1 MSNLPQFKDIE
12 LSDKEWADPLLAVS
26 DYRATEYCFT
36 SLYRFFGTRIA
47 RWKDWLLIRSDG
59 EEGCANYIFPAGSG
73 DIAEVLD
80 TMEEDAARI
89 GRRPVLWTVAD
100 VKARLEE
107 MFPSRYEFSPVRRSF
122 DYLYETEKMVSL
134 SGKKYQP
141 KRNFISRFKAQ
152 NPGWTYESIRPD
164 GDPELCRRQIEE
176 CRTMT
181 DEWCALNGC
190 IHNESMQMEA
200 CAVRKA
206 LEDFVPLRL
215 CGGMLRSGGRLV
227 AYTLGERLNSDTF
240 IVHVEKAFSD
250 VTGAYP
256 MINTAPSSSTRRPAC
271 STSTGRTTPGTR
283 ACARPSCPTIR
294 HICWKNIW
302 QFRDKCFSLQPIF
315 KNRWVYI
322 NEKN

>member
-1 MSNLPQFKDIE
+1 MSNLPEFKDIE

-36 SLYRFFGTRIA
+36 SLYIWARFFGTRIA

-89 GRRPVLWTVAD
+89 GRRP
-100 VKARLEE
+100 
-107 MFPSRYEFSPVRRSF
+107 SF
-122 DYLYETEKMVSL
+122 DYIYDTEKMVSL
-134 SGKKYQP
+134 AGKKYQP

-164 GDPELCRRQIEE
+164 GDPELCRRQLEE
-176 CRTMT
+176 CRAMT

-215 CGGMLRSGGRLV
+215 SGGMLRSGGRLV

-256 MINTAPSSSTRRPAC
+256 MINRTFLEHEAAGLQYVNREDDAGDEGLRKAKLSYHPAYM
-271 STSTGRTTPGTR
+271 
-283 ACARPSCPTIR
+283 
-294 HICWKNIW
+294 
-302 QFRDKCFSLQPIF
+302 L
-315 KNRWVYI
+315 
-322 NEKN
+322 EKYLAVPR

>member
-1 MSNLPQFKDIE
+1 MGRP
-12 LSDKEWADPLLAVS
+12 ADPLLAVS

-36 SLYRFFGTRIA
+36 SLYIWAGMFGTRIA

-59 EEGCANYIFPAGSG
+59 EEGCANYIFPAGQG
-73 DIAEVLD
+73 DVREVLD
-80 TMEEDAARI
+80 LMEEDAARI
-89 GRRPVLWTVAD
+89 GKRFVLWTIAD
-100 VKARLEE
+100 VKDRLEE
-107 MFPSRYEFSPVRRSF
+107 TVPGRYEFYPVRRSF

-134 SGKKYQP
+134 AGKKYQP

-152 NPGWTYESIRPD
+152 NPDWTYESISPD
-164 GDPELCRRQIEE
+164 GDPELCRRQLEK
-176 CRTMT
+176 CRAMT

-190 IHNESMQMEA
+190 SHNESMQMES

-215 CGGMLRSGGRLV
+215 CGGMLRSAGRLV

-256 MINTAPSSSTRRPAC
+256 MINRTFLEHEATGLQYVNREDDAGDEGLRKAKLSYHPAYM
-271 STSTGRTTPGTR
+271 
-283 ACARPSCPTIR
+283 
-294 HICWKNIW
+294 
-302 QFRDKCFSLQPIF
+302 L
-315 KNRWVYI
+315 
-322 NEKN
+322 EKYLAVPR

>member
-1 MSNLPQFKDIE
+1 MSNLPEFKDIE

-36 SLYRFFGTRIA
+36 SLYIWARFFGTRIA

-59 EEGCANYIFPAGSG
+59 EEGCANYIFPAGNG

-80 TMEEDAARI
+80 TLEEDAARI
-89 GRRPVLWTVAD
+89 WRRPVLWTVAD

-107 MFPSRYEFSPVRRSF
+107 RFPGRYEFSPVRRSF
-122 DYLYETEKMVSL
+122 DYIYETEKMVSL
-134 SGKKYQP
+134 AGKKYQP

-215 CGGMLRSGGRLV
+215 CGGMLHSGGRLV

-256 MINTAPSSSTRRPAC
+256 MINRTFLEHEAAGLQYVNREDDAGDEGLRKAKLSYHPAYM
-271 STSTGRTTPGTR
+271 
-283 ACARPSCPTIR
+283 
-294 HICWKNIW
+294 
-302 QFRDKCFSLQPIF
+302 L
-315 KNRWVYI
+315 
-322 NEKN
+322 EKYLAVPR

>member
-1 MSNLPQFKDIE
+1 MSNLPEFKDIE

-36 SLYRFFGTRIA
+36 SLYIWARFFGTRIA

-80 TMEEDAARI
+80 TMEEDAART
-89 GRRPVLWTVAD
+89 GRCPVLWIIAD

-107 MFPSRYEFSPVRRSF
+107 MFPGRYEFSPVRRSF
-122 DYLYETEKMVSL
+122 DYLYETEKMISL
-134 SGKKYQP
+134 AGKKYQP

-256 MINTAPSSSTRRPAC
+256 MINHTFLEHEAAGLQYVNREDDAGDEGLRKAKLSYHPAYM
-271 STSTGRTTPGTR
+271 
-283 ACARPSCPTIR
+283 
-294 HICWKNIW
+294 
-302 QFRDKCFSLQPIF
+302 L
-315 KNRWVYI
+315 
-322 NEKN
+322 EKYLAVPR

>member
-1 MSNLPQFKDIE
+1 MSNSLEFRDIE
-12 LSDKEWADPLLAVS
+12 LADKEWADPLLAVS

-36 SLYRFFGTRIA
+36 SLYIWAGMFGTRIA

-59 EEGCANYIFPAGSG
+59 EDGCANYIFPAGQG
-73 DIAEVLD
+73 DVREVLD
-80 TMEEDAARI
+80 LMEEDAARI
-89 GRRPVLWTVAD
+89 GKRFVLWTIAD
-100 VKARLEE
+100 VKDRLEE
-107 MFPSRYEFSPVRRSF
+107 TVPGRYEFYPVRRSF

-134 SGKKYQP
+134 AGKKYQP

-152 NPGWTYESIRPD
+152 NPDW
-164 GDPELCRRQIEE
+164 
-176 CRTMT
+176 
-181 DEWCALNGC
+181 
-190 IHNESMQMEA
+190 HNESMQMES

-256 MINTAPSSSTRRPAC
+256 MINRTFLEHEAAGLQYVNREDDAGDEGLRKAKLSYHPAYM
-271 STSTGRTTPGTR
+271 
-283 ACARPSCPTIR
+283 
-294 HICWKNIW
+294 
-302 QFRDKCFSLQPIF
+302 L
-315 KNRWVYI
+315 
-322 NEKN
+322 EKYLAVPR

>member
-1 MSNLPQFKDIE
+1 MSNLPEFKDIE

-36 SLYRFFGTRIA
+36 SLYIWAGTRIA

-89 GRRPVLWTVAD
+89 GRRPVLWIIAD

-107 MFPSRYEFSPVRRSF
+107 MFPGRYEFSPVRRSF
-122 DYLYETEKMVSL
+122 DYLYETEKMISL
-134 SGKKYQP
+134 AGKKYQP

-256 MINTAPSSSTRRPAC
+256 MINRTFLEHEAAGLQYVNREDDAGDEGLRKAKLSYHPAYM
-271 STSTGRTTPGTR
+271 
-283 ACARPSCPTIR
+283 
-294 HICWKNIW
+294 
-302 QFRDKCFSLQPIF
+302 L
-315 KNRWVYI
+315 
-322 NEKN
+322 EKYLAVPR

>member
-36 SLYRFFGTRIA
+36 SLYIWAGMFGTRIA

-73 DIAEVLD
+73 DVQEVLRVL
-80 TMEEDAARI
+80 EEDAASI
-89 GRRPVLWTVAD
+89 GRKPVIWAIAD
-100 VKARLEE
+100 ARDTIEAA
-107 MFPSRYEFSPVRRSF
+107 FPGQYRFTQIRKSF
-122 DYLYETEKMVSL
+122 DYLYETEKMISL
-134 SGKKYQP
+134 AGKKYQP

-152 NPGWTYESIRPD
+152 NPDWTYESIRPD
-164 GDPELCRRQIEE
+164 GDPELCRRQLEE
-176 CRTMT
+176 CRAMT

-190 IHNESMQMEA
+190 SHNESMRMEA
-200 CAVRKA
+200 CAVRTA
-206 LEDFVPLRL
+206 LRDFVPLRL
-215 CGGMLRSGGRLV
+215 RGGILRSGGRIV

-256 MINTAPSSSTRRPAC
+256 MINRCFLEHEAAGLRYVNREDDAGDEGLRRAKLSYHPAYM
-271 STSTGRTTPGTR
+271 
-283 ACARPSCPTIR
+283 
-294 HICWKNIW
+294 
-302 QFRDKCFSLQPIF
+302 L
-315 KNRWVYI
+315 
-322 NEKN
+322 EKYLAVRG

>member
-1 MSNLPQFKDIE
+1 
-12 LSDKEWADPLLAVS
+12 
-26 DYRATEYCFT
+26 
-36 SLYRFFGTRIA
+36 
-47 RWKDWLLIRSDG
+47 
-59 EEGCANYIFPAGSG
+59 
-73 DIAEVLD
+73 
-80 TMEEDAARI
+80 MEEDAARI

-107 MFPSRYEFSPVRRSF
+107 MFPGRYEFSPVRRSF
-122 DYLYETEKMVSL
+122 DYLYETEKMISL
-134 SGKKYQP
+134 AGKKYQP

-164 GDPELCRRQIEE
+164 GDPELCRRQLEE

-190 IHNESMQMEA
+190 THNESMQMEA

-215 CGGMLRSGGRLV
+215 SGGMLRSGGRLV

-256 MINTAPSSSTRRPAC
+256 MINRTFLEHEAAGLQYVNREDDAGDEGLRKAKLSYHPAYM
-271 STSTGRTTPGTR
+271 
-283 ACARPSCPTIR
+283 
-294 HICWKNIW
+294 
-302 QFRDKCFSLQPIF
+302 L
-315 KNRWVYI
+315 
-322 NEKN
+322 EKYLAVPR

>member
-1 MSNLPQFKDIE
+1 MSNLPEFKDIE

-36 SLYRFFGTRIA
+36 SLYIWARFFGTRIA

-89 GRRPVLWTVAD
+89 GRRLVLWTVAD

-107 MFPSRYEFSPVRRSF
+107 MFPGRYEFSSVRRSF

-134 SGKKYQP
+134 AGKKYQP

-152 NPGWTYESIRPD
+152 NPDWTYESIRPD
-164 GDPELCRRQIEE
+164 GDPELRCRQIEE

-206 LEDFVPLRL
+206 LEDFVPLQL
-215 CGGMLRSGGRLV
+215 CGGMLRSSGRLV

-256 MINTAPSSSTRRPAC
+256 MINRTFLEHEAAGLQYVNREDDAGDEGLRKAKLSYHPAYM
-271 STSTGRTTPGTR
+271 
-283 ACARPSCPTIR
+283 
-294 HICWKNIW
+294 
-302 QFRDKCFSLQPIF
+302 L
-315 KNRWVYI
+315 
-322 NEKN
+322 EKYLAVPR

>member
-1 MSNLPQFKDIE
+1 
-12 LSDKEWADPLLAVS
+12 
-26 DYRATEYCFT
+26 
-36 SLYRFFGTRIA
+36 
-47 RWKDWLLIRSDG
+47 
-59 EEGCANYIFPAGSG
+59 
-73 DIAEVLD
+73 
-80 TMEEDAARI
+80 MEEDAARI

-107 MFPSRYEFSPVRRSF
+107 MFPGRYEFSPVRRSF

-134 SGKKYQP
+134 AGKKYQP

-215 CGGMLRSGGRLV
+215 
-227 AYTLGERLNSDTF
+227 LNSDTF

-256 MINTAPSSSTRRPAC
+256 MINRTFLEHEAAGLQYVNREDDAGDEGLRKAKLSYHPAYM
-271 STSTGRTTPGTR
+271 
-283 ACARPSCPTIR
+283 
-294 HICWKNIW
+294 
-302 QFRDKCFSLQPIF
+302 L
-315 KNRWVYI
+315 
-322 NEKN
+322 EKYLAVPR

>member
-1 MSNLPQFKDIE
+1 MSNLPEFKDIE

-36 SLYRFFGTRIA
+36 SLYIWARFFGTRIA

-107 MFPSRYEFSPVRRSF
+107 MFPGRYEFSPVRRSF

-134 SGKKYQP
+134 TGKKYQP

-164 GDPELCRRQIEE
+164 GDPELCRRQLEE
-176 CRTMT
+176 CTQAQFHLPVQGAEPRL
-181 DEWCALNGC
+181 D
-190 IHNESMQMEA
+190 
-200 CAVRKA
+200 
-206 LEDFVPLRL
+206 LREHPP
-215 CGGMLRSGGRLV
+215 GRRSGALPPPDRGMQD
-227 AYTLGERLNSDTF
+227 ND
-240 IVHVEKAFSD
+240 
-250 VTGAYP
+250 
-256 MINTAPSSSTRRPAC
+256 RRVV
-271 STSTGRTTPGTR
+271 
-283 ACARPSCPTIR
+283 RP
-294 HICWKNIW
+294 
-302 QFRDKCFSLQPIF
+302 
-315 KNRWVYI
+315 
-322 NEKN
+322 